1 MALLTGKIFQQNYK
15 TFRKK
20 KQFQNKLFKLFWYSG
35 IKIVCSSVIIFVDS
49 LFLQDAVGIFTVIC
63 QAPAPT

>member
-20 KQFQNKLFKLFWYSG
+20 KQFQNKLFKSFRYSG

-49 LFLQDAVGIFTVIC
+49 LFLQDVIGIFTVIC
-63 QAPAPT
+63 QALLPT